1 MASARVLS
9 GLMKWLGREKW
20 REPFD
25 DWIERH
31 LGPACA
37 KAGIAPTDLGTTLG
51 EQHAS
56 VLWGCVFEDFLT
68 SDLDDGSNVVD
79 DYLKR
84 RGWNESV
91 PNKRYMASL
100 RSSVMSLY
108 EVSKIVRDESFLARD
123 LLRGGEPVR
132 VSEKSGTHYL
142 KPWDRIAARIVQVG
156 PKIEM
161 AGGLLP
167 FGHDLSDAVL
177 DGFAD
182 LRKEMLSEVRK
193 IARKRSSA
201 ADTETDQSSL
211 DTEILRHAGFLFTN
225 IWLDDV
231 LERTL
236 NPKLPKM
243 CNSEGDE
250 IAWTTVRY
258 PLRYDAD
265 RKALRRALT
274 AIPGFHRENENLW
287 NWSVPAARGGKNR
300 PADAQTLISSFGD
313 GSISM
318 GHVEL
323 DGTTLVLETN
333 SPQRAEKARAMIDPA
348 IGTFVGKPTIETK
361 TVEQMMESRPSGEA
375 GPRLAGLS
383 PDEERAIVQ
392 ESIERYYRALLDEP
406 VPMLGNLTPRKAAKT
421 ARGRQKLVDWLK
433 VLENGIAQ
441 QEGSAAMAGYDV
453 SWMWD
458 ELGVA
463 DFRR

>member
-1 MASARVLS
+1 MASAHVLS
-9 GLMKWLGREKW
+9 GLMKWLRREEW
-20 REPFD
+20 QEPFD

-37 KAGIAPTDLGTTLG
+37 KAGIAPADLGATLG
-51 EQHAS
+51 EHHAS
-56 VLWGCVFEDFLT
+56 VLLGCVFEDFLA

-108 EVSKIVRDESFLARD
+108 EVSNIVRDESFLARD

-142 KPWDRIAARIVQVG
+142 KQWDRIAARIVQVG

-167 FGHDLSDAVL
+167 FRHDLSDAIL

-182 LRKEMLSEVRK
+182 LRKEMRPEARK
-193 IARKRSSA
+193 IVRKRSSA
-201 ADTETDQSSL
+201 GDTEIDQYSL

-236 NPKLPKM
+236 NPKLPKI
-243 CNSEGDE
+243 CNSDGDE

-258 PLRYDAD
+258 PLRSGAD
-265 RKALRRALT
+265 RKALGRALT
-274 AIPGFHRENENLW
+274 AIPGFHRQNETLW
-287 NWSVPAARGGKNR
+287 NWSAPAMRGGKNR
-300 PADAQTLISSFGD
+300 PANAQTLISSFGD

-323 DGTTLVLETN
+323 NGATLVLETN
-333 SPQRAEKARAMIDPA
+333 SPRPAAKARAMIDPV
-348 IGTFVGKPTIETK
+348 IGAFVGEPIIESK
-361 TVEQMMESRPSGEA
+361 TVEQLMESKPSGEA
-375 GPRLAGLS
+375 GPGLPGLS

-392 ESIERYYRALLDEP
+392 ESLERHYRALLDEP
-406 VPMLGNLTPRKAAKT
+406 VPTLGNLTPRKATKT

-433 VLENGIAQ
+433 ILENGIAQ
-441 QEGSAAMAGYDV
+441 QESNAAMAGYDV

-463 DFRR
+463 DLRR